1 MDEDPRPFY
10 SPYMLI
16 TVPLQFAD
24 GRTLNIP
31 PHLLSQSPKLEAMY
45 QETRLKF
52 PDVSDDVGHVIIHYL
67 YTGTYQSLRPEGS
80 ELQKVL
86 ATEFSTSIR
95 AYNAAETYELPNL
108 AELAKAEIERLGE
121 KLQVSLVF
129 DILREVCPNPGTGDV
144 WLSNFLKNRLKS
156 FLRGGVM
163 KPLQSKTGIPHKT
176 VPISHILFKGMLE
189 LFREQEESRLEK
201 IHDTFEVAAGDCS
214 GFPLASSYLFAKPVV
229 KCNMNIG
236 ELEGNIFNPDNMW
249 VPPWLNKNKGGQVNT
264 TPEVLEKNGSEDIST
279 QDVGTS
285 QYEKT
290 EKISGS
296 VSQLNE
302 DERKEQASP
311 KTQQQVNQGIEHAI
325 ETVEEQINQE
335 AAIAE
340 EEEAEI
346 AQLVEARRHTL
357 WGIDRSAE
365 LRLDFL
371 QAKAKERA
379 KRQAFRKAEE
389 SVKGK
394 GIKSRISKKAKRN
407 HDSNVVEVDPLSGR
421 PENHLMAKQQTK
433 GNNDKEDIVDT
444 WVSLCKNTSEGK
456 QEMDGNSESNTPVG
470 HSSDNNSAFSIWSLG
485 KDQT

>member
-1 MDEDPRPFY
+1 MDEDSRPFY

-31 PHLLSQSPKLEAMY
+31 PHLLSQSPKLDAMY

-52 PDVSDDVGHVIIHYL
+52 PDVSDDVGHVMIHYL

-80 ELQKVL
+80 EVQKAL

-108 AELAKAEIERLGE
+108 AELAKVEIERLGE

-163 KPLQSKTGIPHKT
+163 TPLQSKTGIPHKT

-201 IHDTFEVAAGDCS
+201 IHDTFEVAAGDYS
-214 GFPLASSYLFAKPVV
+214 GLPLASSYLCAKPVV
-229 KCNMNIG
+229 MSNMNIG
-236 ELEGNIFNPDNMW
+236 ELEGNMLNPDNMW
-249 VPPWLNKNKGGQVNT
+249 VPPWLNQKKGRQVNT
-264 TPEVLEKNGSEDIST
+264 TPEVLEKNGSEDMST

-285 QYEKT
+285 QYDKT

-296 VSQLNE
+296 VGQLKE

-325 ETVEEQINQE
+325 ETVEKQINKG

-340 EEEAEI
+340 EEAEI
-346 AQLVEARRHTL
+346 SQLVEARKQSL
-357 WGIDRSAE
+357 WGMDRSAE
-365 LRLDFL
+365 LRLDLL

-379 KRQAFRKAEE
+379 EGQTSRKAEE
-389 SVKGK
+389 SVNGK
-394 GIKSRISKKAKRN
+394 GIKDRRSKKCKRN
-407 HDSNVVEVDPLSGR
+407 HDNNTVEVHPLSGR
-421 PENHLMAKQQTK
+421 LENHLMANQQTK
-433 GNNDKEDIVDT
+433 GNNDKEDIVDI
-444 WVSLCKNTSEGK
+444 WVSLCKSASEGN
-456 QEMDGNSESNTPVG
+456 QRMDRDSESNTPVG
-470 HSSDNNSAFSIWSLG
+470 HSSDTDSTFSSWSLA

>member
-1 MDEDPRPFY
+1 MDEDLRPLY

-67 YTGTYQSLRPEGS
+67 YTGTYQSLRPEYS
-80 ELQKVL
+80 ELQKAI

-95 AYNAAETYELPNL
+95 TYNAAETYELPNL

-121 KLQVSLVF
+121 KLQVALVF
-129 DILREVCPNPGTGDV
+129 DILREICPNPGAGDV

-156 FLRGGVM
+156 FLRGGAM

-189 LFREQEESRLEK
+189 LYREQEESRLEK

-214 GFPLASSYLFAKPVV
+214 GFPLPLASSYSFAKPVV
-229 KCNMNIG
+229 KSNMDIG
-236 ELEGNIFNPDNMW
+236 ELEGNISNPDNMW
-249 VPPWLNKNKGGQVNT
+249 IPHWFNMKQGRQVNT
-264 TPEVLEKNGSEDIST
+264 TPKVLEKNGSEDIST
-279 QDVGTS
+279 QDVGTC
-285 QYEKT
+285 QYKKT
-290 EKISGS
+290 EKGCGNMGP
-296 VSQLNE
+296 LNE
-302 DERKEQASP
+302 KESKEQASP
-311 KTQQQVNQGIEHAI
+311 KTQQQANQEIEHAI
-325 ETVEEQINQE
+325 ETVEEKINQE
-335 AAIAE
+335 AAIA

-346 AQLVEARRHTL
+346 AQLVEARRHTI
-357 WGIDRSAE
+357 WGMDRSAE
-365 LRLDFL
+365 LRLDIL
-371 QAKAKERA
+371 QARARERA
-379 KRQAFRKAEE
+379 KGQAFRKAEE

-407 HDSNVVEVDPLSGR
+407 HDSNVVEVDPLSGP
-421 PENHLMAKQQTK
+421 PENHLMTTQQTK

-444 WVSLCKNTSEGK
+444 WVSLCKNASEGRQK
-456 QEMDGNSESNTPVG
+456 MDRDSESNTPQKTKL
-470 HSSDNNSAFSIWSLG
+470 DE
-485 KDQT
+485 D

>member
-1 MDEDPRPFY
+1 
-10 SPYMLI
+10 MLI

-80 ELQKVL
+80 ELQKAL

-95 AYNAAETYELPNL
+95 AHNAAETYELPNL
-108 AELAKAEIERLGE
+108 AELAKVEIERLGE

-189 LFREQEESRLEK
+189 LFREQEESRLRK

-214 GFPLASSYLFAKPVV
+214 GFPLASGYLSKPAVMS
-229 KCNMNIG
+229 NMNIG

-264 TPEVLEKNGSEDIST
+264 TPEVLENNGSEDIST
-279 QDVGTS
+279 QDVRTS

-296 VSQLNE
+296 VGQLNE

-311 KTQQQVNQGIEHAI
+311 KTQQQVNQEIEHAI
-325 ETVEEQINQE
+325 ETVEEQINQG
-335 AAIAE
+335 AAIA

-346 AQLVEARRHTL
+346 AQLVEARKHSL
-357 WGIDRSAE
+357 WGMDRSAE
-365 LRLDFL
+365 LRLDLL
-371 QAKAKERA
+371 QAKAKEKA
-379 KRQAFRKAEE
+379 EGQVSRKAEE
-389 SVKGK
+389 SVNGK
-394 GIKSRISKKAKRN
+394 GIKDRRSKKCKRN
-407 HDSNVVEVDPLSGR
+407 HDNNTVEVHPLSGR
-421 PENHLMAKQQTK
+421 PENHLMANQQTK
-433 GNNDKEDIVDT
+433 GNNDKEDIVDI
-444 WVSLCKNTSEGK
+444 WVSLCKSASEGN
-456 QEMDGNSESNTPVG
+456 QRMDRDSESNTPVG
-470 HSSDNNSAFSIWSLG
+470 HSSDTDSTFSIWSLA

>member
-1 MDEDPRPFY
+1 
-10 SPYMLI
+10 MLI

-31 PHLLSQSPKLEAMY
+31 PHLLSQSPKLDAMY

-52 PDVSDDVGHVIIHYL
+52 PDVSDDVGHVMIHYL

-80 ELQKVL
+80 EVQKAL

-144 WLSNFLKNRLKS
+144 WLNNFLKNRLKS

-163 KPLQSKTGIPHKT
+163 TPLQSKMGIPHKT

-201 IHDTFEVAAGDCS
+201 IHGTFEVAAGDCS
-214 GFPLASSYLFAKPVV
+214 GFPLASSHLFAKPVV
-229 KCNMNIG
+229 MSNMNIG

-249 VPPWLNKNKGGQVNT
+249 APPWLNKNKGRQVNT

-285 QYEKT
+285 QYGKT

-311 KTQQQVNQGIEHAI
+311 KTQQQVNQAIENAI

-340 EEEAEI
+340 EEAEI
-346 AQLVEARRHTL
+346 AQLVEARRHTI
-357 WGIDRSAE
+357 WGMDRSAE
-365 LRLDFL
+365 LRLDLL
-371 QAKAKERA
+371 QAKAQERA
-379 KRQAFRKAEE
+379 KRQAFGKAEE

-421 PENHLMAKQQTK
+421 PENHLMATQQTK
-433 GNNDKEDIVDT
+433 GNNDKEDIVDR
-444 WVSLCKNTSEGK
+444 WVSLCKNASEEK
-456 QEMDGNSESNTPVG
+456 QRMDRDSESNTPVG
-470 HSSDNNSAFSIWSLG
+470 HSSDNDSTFSIGSLG

>member
-31 PHLLSQSPKLEAMY
+31 PHLLSQSHKLEAMY

-52 PDVSDDVGHVIIHYL
+52 PDVSDDVGHVMIHYL
-67 YTGTYQSLRPEGS
+67 YTGTYQSLRPEDS
-80 ELQKVL
+80 ELQKAL

-95 AYNAAETYELPNL
+95 TYNAAETYELPNL

-121 KLQVSLVF
+121 KLQISLVF
-129 DILREVCPNPGTGDV
+129 DILREVCPNPGAGDV

-156 FLRGGVM
+156 FLKGGVM
-163 KPLQSKTGIPHKT
+163 KPLQSRTGIPHKT

-189 LFREQEESRLEK
+189 LFRGQEESRREK
-201 IHDTFEVAAGDCS
+201 IHDTFEVAAGDYS
-214 GFPLASSYLFAKPVV
+214 GFPLASSYLIAKPVV
-229 KCNMNIG
+229 KSNMNIG

-249 VPPWLNKNKGGQVNT
+249 VPPWLNKKTGRHVNT
-264 TPEVLEKNGSEDIST
+264 TPEVLENNGSEDIST
-279 QDVGTS
+279 LDVGTS

-290 EKISGS
+290 EKGCGNIGP
-296 VSQLNE
+296 LNE
-302 DERKEQASP
+302 KERKEQASP
-311 KTQQQVNQGIEHAI
+311 KTQQQVNQEIEHSI

-335 AAIAE
+335 AAIAG
-340 EEEAEI
+340 EEAEI
-346 AQLVEARRHTL
+346 AQLVETRRSTI
-357 WGIDRSAE
+357 WGMDRSAE
-365 LRLDFL
+365 LRLDLL

-389 SVKGK
+389 SAKGK

-433 GNNDKEDIVDT
+433 GNNDKEDIVDM
-444 WVSLCKNTSEGK
+444 WGSLCRNASKEK
-456 QEMDGNSESNTPVG
+456 QKMDKESESNTPGG
-470 HSSDNNSAFSIWSLG
+470 HSSDNDSAFSIWSLG

>member
-1 MDEDPRPFY
+1 
-10 SPYMLI
+10 MLI

-31 PHLLSQSPKLEAMY
+31 PHLLSQSHKLEAMY

-67 YTGTYQSLRPEGS
+67 YTGTYQSLRPENS
-80 ELQKVL
+80 ELQKAL

-108 AELAKAEIERLGE
+108 AELAKVEIERLGE

-129 DILREVCPNPGTGDV
+129 DILREVCPNPGAGDV

-156 FLRGGVM
+156 FLKGGVM

-189 LFREQEESRLEK
+189 LFRER
-201 IHDTFEVAAGDCS
+201 INDTFEVAAGDCS
-214 GFPLASSYLFAKPVV
+214 GFPSYLIAKPVV
-229 KCNMNIG
+229 QSNMNIG

-249 VPPWLNKNKGGQVNT
+249 VPPWLNKKTGRHVNT
-264 TPEVLEKNGSEDIST
+264 TPEVLEENGSENIST
-279 QDVGTS
+279 LDVGTS

-296 VSQLNE
+296 VVQLNE
-302 DERKEQASP
+302 DETKEQASP
-311 KTQQQVNQGIEHAI
+311 KTQQQVNQEIDYAI
-325 ETVEEQINQE
+325 KTVGEQINQE

-340 EEEAEI
+340 EEAEI
-346 AQLVEARRHTL
+346 AQLVETRRCTI
-357 WGIDRSAE
+357 WGMDRSAE
-365 LRLDFL
+365 LRLNLL
-371 QAKAKERA
+371 QAKAEQRA
-379 KRQAFRKAEE
+379 KWQAFRKAEE
-389 SVKGK
+389 SAKGK

-407 HDSNVVEVDPLSGR
+407 HDSSVVEVDPLSGP
-421 PENHLMAKQQTK
+421 PENHLMAEQQTK
-433 GNNDKEDIVDT
+433 GNNDKEDNVNM
-444 WVSLCKNTSEGK
+444 WVSLCKYASEGK
-456 QEMDGNSESNTPVG
+456 QMMDRESESNTPMG
-470 HSSDNNSAFSIWSLG
+470 HSSDNDSTISTWSLA

>member
-52 PDVSDDVGHVIIHYL
+52 PDVSDDVGHVMIHYL

-80 ELQKVL
+80 EVQKAL

-108 AELAKAEIERLGE
+108 AELAKVEIERLGE
-121 KLQVSLVF
+121 KLQISLVF

-144 WLSNFLKNRLKS
+144 WLSNVLKNRLKS

-163 KPLQSKTGIPHKT
+163 TPLQSKMGIPPKT

-201 IHDTFEVAAGDCS
+201 IHDTFEVAAGDYS
-214 GFPLASSYLFAKPVV
+214 GFPRHLLAKPVV
-229 KCNMNIG
+229 MSNMNIG
-236 ELEGNIFNPDNMW
+236 ELEGNTFNPDNMW
-249 VPPWLNKNKGGQVNT
+249 VPPWLNKNKGRQVNT

-279 QDVGTS
+279 LDVGTS

-296 VSQLNE
+296 VVQLNE

-311 KTQQQVNQGIEHAI
+311 KTQQQVNQEIGYAI
-325 ETVEEQINQE
+325 KTVGEQINQE
-335 AAIAE
+335 AAIA

-346 AQLVEARRHTL
+346 AQLVEARRATI

-365 LRLDFL
+365 LRLDLL
-371 QAKAKERA
+371 QAKAEQRA
-379 KRQAFRKAEE
+379 KWQAFRKAEE
-389 SVKGK
+389 SAKGK
-394 GIKSRISKKAKRN
+394 GIKSRICKKAKRN
-407 HDSNVVEVDPLSGR
+407 HDSSVVEVDPLSGP
-421 PENHLMAKQQTK
+421 PENHLMAEQQTK
-433 GNNDKEDIVDT
+433 GNNDKEDNVNR
-444 WVSLCKNTSEGK
+444 WVSLCKYASEGK
-456 QEMDGNSESNTPVG
+456 QMMDRESESNN
-470 HSSDNNSAFSIWSLG
+470 SSDNDSTISTWSLA
-485 KDQT
+485 KDHT